1 MLQVKADLHIHTC
14 LSPCGDLD
22 MTPRNI
28 IKRAQ
33 DLGLGMIAI
42 TDHNACGNVLVT
54 QRLGERVGI
63 YVLAG
68 VEITTKEE
76 VHLLGLFE
84 DVGPLEE
91 LEVLLQKGLSVR
103 NTPEIFG
110 YQVLV
115 NECDEVEGFVEPLL
129 INATLFSLDEAIS
142 EIHSRGGL
150 SIPAHVD
157 KPSFSILSQLG
168 FLPEGIEAD
177 ALEVWDLSSE
187 TLLWQGTHQ
196 KYPLICN
203 SDAHFLHEM
212 GKRYTVFQLESLS
225 LYDLALALRGVGGR
239 SIKVHCVT

>member
-28 IKRAQ
+28 IKRARQ
-33 DLGLGMIAI
+33 LGLEMIAI
-42 TDHNACGNVLVT
+42 TDHNACGNVTVA
-54 QRLGERVGI
+54 QRLGKEAGV

-84 DVGPLEE
+84 EIGPLKD
-91 LEVLLQKGLSVR
+91 LEGLLRKGPSVK

-115 NECDEVEGFVEPLL
+115 NEYDEVEGFVEDLL
-129 INATLFSLDEAIS
+129 IHATLLSLEEAIS
-142 EIHSRGGL
+142 QIHSRGGL

-168 FLPEGIEAD
+168 FIPEAMEVD
-177 ALEVWDLSSE
+177 ALEIWNPSSE
-187 TLLWQGTHQ
+187 SLIDQGIDK
-196 KYPLICN
+196 KYPLVCN
-203 SDAHFLHEM
+203 SDAHFVHEI
-212 GKRYTVFQLESLS
+212 GKRYTIFQIESLNLQELS
-225 LYDLALALRGVGGR
+225 LALRCVEGR
-239 SIKVHCVT
+239 SIKARCVT